1 MGLPETGQASYVDV
15 LNCISI
21 GDKNRFEDLTLGC
34 NIDLPV
40 VRFPEIKLRNGNVI
54 QDTHYRLFDADG
66 GLVRLGGYTKLVRVA

>member
-21 GDKNRFEDLTLGC
+21 DDKNRFEDLTLGC

-40 VRFPEIKLRNGNVI
+40 ARFPEIKLRNGNVI